1 MIDNRKKI
9 LSSVFFVCIGAF
21 MLFYSLKFGGTFF
34 NGISK
39 YILVFISLINIIG
52 GVMIGFVRISN
63 VKEINSEKDNSGKEE
78 IVSCERNV
86 KEINPEKDNSGKE
99 EIVSCERN
107 VKEINSAKDN
117 SDKEEIVSCERN
129 VKEINPEKDDNIIEA
144 ANDNEAKEPK
154 HVITAEI
161 SIEVTGEDE
170 PTKYDKRR
178 ERWAVICFWAL
189 LAYIISA
196 LFLIFVDINVYFCFA
211 FVISTSVC
219 IFSFFKASYIDPEE
233 PTDPMPWYYGAL

>member
-9 LSSVFFVCIGAF
+9 LSSVFLVCIGAF

-39 YILVFISLINIIG
+39 YILVSISLINIIG

-63 VKEINSEKDNSGKEE
+63 VKEINSEKDNS
-78 IVSCERNV
+78 S
-86 KEINPEKDNSGKE
+86 KE

-107 VKEINSAKDN
+107 VKEINSEKTD
-117 SDKEEIVSCERN
+117 SGKKEIFYCKID
-129 VKEINPEKDDNIIEA
+129 VKEINSEKDDSIIEA
-144 ANDNEAKEPK
+144 ANDNEVKEPK

-211 FVISTSVC
+211 FVICTSVC

>member
-21 MLFYSLKFGGTFF
+21 LLFYSLKFGGTFF

-39 YILVFISLINIIG
+39 YILVSISLINIIG
-52 GVMIGFVRISN
+52 GVMIGFVRFSN
-63 VKEINSEKDNSGKEE
+63 VKEINSEKDNS
-78 IVSCERNV
+78 S
-86 KEINPEKDNSGKE
+86 KE

-107 VKEINSAKDN
+107 VKEINSEKTN
-117 SDKEEIVSCERN
+117 SGKKEIFYCKID
-129 VKEINPEKDDNIIEA
+129 VKEINSEKDDNIIEA

-233 PTDPMPWYYGAL
+233 PTGPMPWYYGAL

>member
-1 MIDNRKKI
+1 
-9 LSSVFFVCIGAF
+9 

-39 YILVFISLINIIG
+39 YILVSISLINIIG

-63 VKEINSEKDNSGKEE
+63 VKEINSEKDNS
-78 IVSCERNV
+78 S
-86 KEINPEKDNSGKE
+86 KE

-107 VKEINSAKDN
+107 VKEINSEKDN
-117 SDKEEIVSCERN
+117 SGKKEIFYCKID
-129 VKEINPEKDDNIIEA
+129 VKEINSEKDDNIIEA
-144 ANDNEAKEPK
+144 VNDNEAKEPK

>member
-39 YILVFISLINIIG
+39 YILVSISLINIIG

-86 KEINPEKDNSGKE
+86 KEINPEKDNSDKE

-107 VKEINSAKDN
+107 VKEINSEKDN
-117 SDKEEIVSCERN
+117 
-129 VKEINPEKDDNIIEA
+129 NIIEV

-189 LAYIISA
+189 LAYIISV

>member
-1 MIDNRKKI
+1 MIDNHKKI

-39 YILVFISLINIIG
+39 YILVSISLINIIG

-63 VKEINSEKDNSGKEE
+63 VKEINSEKDNSSKE
-78 IVSCERNV
+78 
-86 KEINPEKDNSGKE
+86 G
-99 EIVSCERN
+99 IVSCERN
-107 VKEINSAKDN
+107 VKEINSEKTN
-117 SDKEEIVSCERN
+117 SGKKEIFYCKID
-129 VKEINPEKDDNIIEA
+129 VKEINSEKDKSIIEA

>member
-21 MLFYSLKFGGTFF
+21 LLFYSLKFGGTFF

-39 YILVFISLINIIG
+39 YILVSISLINIIG

-63 VKEINSEKDNSGKEE
+63 VKEINSEKDNS
-78 IVSCERNV
+78 S
-86 KEINPEKDNSGKE
+86 KE

-107 VKEINSAKDN
+107 VKEINSEKDN
-117 SDKEEIVSCERN
+117 SDKEEIFYCKID
-129 VKEINPEKDDNIIEA
+129 VKEINSEKDNSIIEA

-233 PTDPMPWYYGAL
+233 PTGPMPWYYGAL

>member
-1 MIDNRKKI
+1 
-9 LSSVFFVCIGAF
+9 

-63 VKEINSEKDNSGKEE
+63 VKEINS
-78 IVSCERNV
+78 
-86 KEINPEKDNSGKE
+86 EKDNSGKE

>member
-34 NGISK
+34 NGITK
-39 YILVFISLINIIG
+39 YILVPISLINIIG
-52 GVMIGFVRISN
+52 VLIIGFVRISN

-86 KEINPEKDNSGKE
+86 KEINSEKDN
-99 EIVSCERN
+99 
-107 VKEINSAKDN
+107 
-117 SDKEEIVSCERN
+117 
-129 VKEINPEKDDNIIEA
+129 NIIEV

-189 LAYIISA
+189 LAYIISV

>member
-21 MLFYSLKFGGTFF
+21 LLFYSLKFGGTFF

-39 YILVFISLINIIG
+39 YILVSISLINIIG

-63 VKEINSEKDNSGKEE
+63 VKEINSEKDNSSKEE

-86 KEINPEKDNSGKE
+86 KEINSEKDNSGKE

-107 VKEINSAKDN
+107 VKEINIENYS
-117 SDKEEIVSCERN
+117 
-129 VKEINPEKDDNIIEA
+129 NIIEA

>member
-21 MLFYSLKFGGTFF
+21 LLFYSLKFGGTFF

-39 YILVFISLINIIG
+39 YILVSISLINIIG

-63 VKEINSEKDNSGKEE
+63 VKEINSEKDNSSKEG

-86 KEINPEKDNSGKE
+86 KEINPEKDNIGKK
-99 EIVSCERN
+99 EIFYCKID
-107 VKEINSAKDN
+107 VKEINS
-117 SDKEEIVSCERN
+117 
-129 VKEINPEKDDNIIEA
+129 EKDDSIIEA
-144 ANDNEAKEPK
+144 ANDNEVKEPK

-233 PTDPMPWYYGAL
+233 PTDSMPWYYGAL

>member
-39 YILVFISLINIIG
+39 YILVSISLINIIG

-86 KEINPEKDNSGKE
+86 KEINSEKDNSGKK
-99 EIVSCERN
+99 EIFYCKID
-107 VKEINSAKDN
+107 VKEINS
-117 SDKEEIVSCERN
+117 
-129 VKEINPEKDDNIIEA
+129 EKDDSIIEA
-144 ANDNEAKEPK
+144 ANDNEVKEPK

>member
-21 MLFYSLKFGGTFF
+21 LLFYSLKFGGTFF

-39 YILVFISLINIIG
+39 YILVSISLINIIG

-63 VKEINSEKDNSGKEE
+63 VKEINSEKDNSSKEE

-86 KEINPEKDNSGKE
+86 KEINIENYS
-99 EIVSCERN
+99 
-107 VKEINSAKDN
+107 
-117 SDKEEIVSCERN
+117 
-129 VKEINPEKDDNIIEA
+129 NIIEA

-233 PTDPMPWYYGAL
+233 PTGPMPWYYGAL

>member
-21 MLFYSLKFGGTFF
+21 LLFYSLKFGGTFF

-39 YILVFISLINIIG
+39 YILVSISLINIIG

-63 VKEINSEKDNSGKEE
+63 VKEINSEKDNS
-78 IVSCERNV
+78 S
-86 KEINPEKDNSGKE
+86 KE

-107 VKEINSAKDN
+107 VKEINSEKTN
-117 SDKEEIVSCERN
+117 SGKKEIFYCKID
-129 VKEINPEKDDNIIEA
+129 VKEINSEKDDSIIEA
-144 ANDNEAKEPK
+144 ANDNEVKEPK

-233 PTDPMPWYYGAL
+233 PTGPMPWYYGAL

>member
-39 YILVFISLINIIG
+39 YILVPISLINIIG

-63 VKEINSEKDNSGKEE
+63 VKEINSEKDNS
-78 IVSCERNV
+78 S
-86 KEINPEKDNSGKE
+86 KE

-107 VKEINSAKDN
+107 VKEINSEKTN
-117 SDKEEIVSCERN
+117 SGKKEIFYCKID
-129 VKEINPEKDDNIIEA
+129 VKEINSEKDDSIIEA
-144 ANDNEAKEPK
+144 ANDNEVKEPK

-233 PTDPMPWYYGAL
+233 PTGPMPWYYGAL

>member
-34 NGISK
+34 NGITK
-39 YILVFISLINIIG
+39 YILVPISLINIIG
-52 GVMIGFVRISN
+52 GLIIGFVRISN

-86 KEINPEKDNSGKE
+86 KEINSEKDN
-99 EIVSCERN
+99 
-107 VKEINSAKDN
+107 
-117 SDKEEIVSCERN
+117 
-129 VKEINPEKDDNIIEA
+129 NIIEV

-189 LAYIISA
+189 LAYIISV

-233 PTDPMPWYYGAL
+233 PTGPMPWYYGAL

>member
-1 MIDNRKKI
+1 MIDNHKKI

-21 MLFYSLKFGGTFF
+21 LLFYSLKFGGTFF

-39 YILVFISLINIIG
+39 YILVSISLINIIG

-63 VKEINSEKDNSGKEE
+63 VKEINSEKDNS
-78 IVSCERNV
+78 S
-86 KEINPEKDNSGKE
+86 KE

-107 VKEINSAKDN
+107 VKEINSEKTN
-117 SDKEEIVSCERN
+117 SGKKEIFYCKID
-129 VKEINPEKDDNIIEA
+129 VKEINSEKDYNIIEA

>member
-39 YILVFISLINIIG
+39 YILVSISLINIIG

-86 KEINPEKDNSGKE
+86 KEINSEKDNSGKE

-107 VKEINSAKDN
+107 VKEINSEKDN
-117 SDKEEIVSCERN
+117 
-129 VKEINPEKDDNIIEA
+129 NIIEV
-144 ANDNEAKEPK
+144 ANDNETKEPK

-189 LAYIISA
+189 LAYIISV

-233 PTDPMPWYYGAL
+233 PTGPMPWYYGAL

>member
-1 MIDNRKKI
+1 MIDNHKKI

-21 MLFYSLKFGGTFF
+21 LLFYSLKFGGTFF

-39 YILVFISLINIIG
+39 YILVSISLINIIG

-63 VKEINSEKDNSGKEE
+63 VKEINSEKDNSSKE
-78 IVSCERNV
+78 
-86 KEINPEKDNSGKE
+86 G
-99 EIVSCERN
+99 IVSCERN
-107 VKEINSAKDN
+107 VKEINSEKTN
-117 SDKEEIVSCERN
+117 SGKKEIFYCKID
-129 VKEINPEKDDNIIEA
+129 VKEINSEKDNSIIEA
-144 ANDNEAKEPK
+144 ANDNEVKEPK

-233 PTDPMPWYYGAL
+233 PTGPMPWYYGAL

>member
-1 MIDNRKKI
+1 MIDNHKKI
-9 LSSVFFVCIGAF
+9 LSSVFFFCIGAF

-39 YILVFISLINIIG
+39 YILVSISLINIIG

-86 KEINPEKDNSGKE
+86 K
-99 EIVSCERN
+99 V
-107 VKEINSAKDN
+107 INS
-117 SDKEEIVSCERN
+117 
-129 VKEINPEKDDNIIEA
+129 EKDDNIIEA

>member
-1 MIDNRKKI
+1 MIDNHKKI

-21 MLFYSLKFGGTFF
+21 LLFYSLKFGGTFF

-39 YILVFISLINIIG
+39 YILVSISLINIIG

-63 VKEINSEKDNSGKEE
+63 VKEINSEKDNS
-78 IVSCERNV
+78 S
-86 KEINPEKDNSGKE
+86 KE

-107 VKEINSAKDN
+107 VKEINSEKDN
-117 SDKEEIVSCERN
+117 SDKKEIFYCKID
-129 VKEINPEKDDNIIEA
+129 VKEINSEKDDSIIEA
-144 ANDNEAKEPK
+144 ANDNEVKEPK

>member
-21 MLFYSLKFGGTFF
+21 LLFYSLKFGGTFF

-39 YILVFISLINIIG
+39 YILVSISLINIIG

-63 VKEINSEKDNSGKEE
+63 VKEINSEKDNSSKEE

-86 KEINPEKDNSGKE
+86 KEINSEKDNSGKE

-107 VKEINSAKDN
+107 VKEINIENYS
-117 SDKEEIVSCERN
+117 
-129 VKEINPEKDDNIIEA
+129 NIIEA
-144 ANDNEAKEPK
+144 ANDNEVKEPK

-233 PTDPMPWYYGAL
+233 PTGPMPWYYGAL

>member
-1 MIDNRKKI
+1 
-9 LSSVFFVCIGAF
+9 

-39 YILVFISLINIIG
+39 YILVSISLINIIG
-52 GVMIGFVRISN
+52 GVIIGFVRISN

-86 KEINPEKDNSGKE
+86 KEINSEKTNSGKK
-99 EIVSCERN
+99 EIFYCKID
-107 VKEINSAKDN
+107 VKEINS
-117 SDKEEIVSCERN
+117 
-129 VKEINPEKDDNIIEA
+129 EKDDSIIEA
-144 ANDNEAKEPK
+144 ANDNEVKEPK

-233 PTDPMPWYYGAL
+233 PTDSMPWYYGAL

>member
-9 LSSVFFVCIGAF
+9 LSSVFLVCIGAF

-39 YILVFISLINIIG
+39 YILVSISLINIIG

-63 VKEINSEKDNSGKEE
+63 VKEINSEKDNS
-78 IVSCERNV
+78 S
-86 KEINPEKDNSGKE
+86 KE

-107 VKEINSAKDN
+107 VKEINSEKTN
-117 SDKEEIVSCERN
+117 SGKKEIVSCIID
-129 VKEINPEKDDNIIEA
+129 VKEINSEKDDNIIEA

-154 HVITAEI
+154 LVITAEI

-189 LAYIISA
+189 LAYIISV

-233 PTDPMPWYYGAL
+233 PTGPMPWYYGAL

>member
-1 MIDNRKKI
+1 
-9 LSSVFFVCIGAF
+9 

-39 YILVFISLINIIG
+39 YILVPISLINIIG

-63 VKEINSEKDNSGKEE
+63 GKEVNSEKNNSGKEEIVYCERNVKEINSEKDNSSKEE
-78 IVSCERNV
+78 IAYC
-86 KEINPEKDNSGKE
+86 KIDF
-99 EIVSCERN
+99 
-107 VKEINSAKDN
+107 KEINS
-117 SDKEEIVSCERN
+117 
-129 VKEINPEKDDNIIEA
+129 EKDDSIIEA
-144 ANDNEAKEPK
+144 ENDNEAKEPK

-189 LAYIISA
+189 LASIISA
-196 LFLIFVDINVYFCFA
+196 LFLIFMDINVYFCFA

-219 IFSFFKASYIDPEE
+219 VFSFFKASDIDPEE
-233 PTDPMPWYYGAL
+233 PTGPMPWYYGAL

>member
-1 MIDNRKKI
+1 MIDNHKKI

-39 YILVFISLINIIG
+39 YILVSISLINIIG

-63 VKEINSEKDNSGKEE
+63 VKEINSEKDNSSKE
-78 IVSCERNV
+78 
-86 KEINPEKDNSGKE
+86 G
-99 EIVSCERN
+99 IVSCERN
-107 VKEINSAKDN
+107 VKEINSEKDN
-117 SDKEEIVSCERN
+117 SGKKEIFYCKID
-129 VKEINPEKDDNIIEA
+129 VKEINSEKDDSIIEA

-233 PTDPMPWYYGAL
+233 PTGPMPWYYGAL

>member
-1 MIDNRKKI
+1 MIDNHKKI

-21 MLFYSLKFGGTFF
+21 LLFYSLKFGGTFF

-39 YILVFISLINIIG
+39 YILVSISLINIIG

-63 VKEINSEKDNSGKEE
+63 VKEINSEKDNSSKEE

-86 KEINPEKDNSGKE
+86 KEINSEKDNSGKE

-107 VKEINSAKDN
+107 VKEINIENYS
-117 SDKEEIVSCERN
+117 
-129 VKEINPEKDDNIIEA
+129 NIIEA
-144 ANDNEAKEPK
+144 ANDNEVKEPK

-233 PTDPMPWYYGAL
+233 PTDSMPWYYGAL

>member
-39 YILVFISLINIIG
+39 YILVSISLINIIG

-63 VKEINSEKDNSGKEE
+63 VKEINSEKYNSSKE
-78 IVSCERNV
+78 
-86 KEINPEKDNSGKE
+86 G
-99 EIVSCERN
+99 IVSCERN
-107 VKEINSAKDN
+107 VKEINSEKTN
-117 SDKEEIVSCERN
+117 SGKKEIFYCKID
-129 VKEINPEKDDNIIEA
+129 VKEINSEKDDSIIEA
-144 ANDNEAKEPK
+144 ANDNEVKEPK

-233 PTDPMPWYYGAL
+233 PTGPMPWYYGAL

>member
-1 MIDNRKKI
+1 
-9 LSSVFFVCIGAF
+9 

-39 YILVFISLINIIG
+39 YILVSISLINIIG

-63 VKEINSEKDNSGKEE
+63 VKEINSEKDDS
-78 IVSCERNV
+78 
-86 KEINPEKDNSGKE
+86 
-99 EIVSCERN
+99 
-107 VKEINSAKDN
+107 
-117 SDKEEIVSCERN
+117 
-129 VKEINPEKDDNIIEA
+129 IIET
-144 ANDNEAKEPK
+144 ANDNEVKEPK

-219 IFSFFKASYIDPEE
+219 IFSFFKSFDIDPEE

>member
-21 MLFYSLKFGGTFF
+21 LLFYSLKFGGTFF

-39 YILVFISLINIIG
+39 YILVSISLINIIG

-63 VKEINSEKDNSGKEE
+63 VKEINSEKGNSGKEE

-86 KEINPEKDNSGKE
+86 KEINSEKDNSDKEEIFYCKIDVKEINSEKDNSGKE

-107 VKEINSAKDN
+107 VKEINIENYS
-117 SDKEEIVSCERN
+117 
-129 VKEINPEKDDNIIEA
+129 NIIEA

-233 PTDPMPWYYGAL
+233 PTDSMPWYYGAL

>member
-21 MLFYSLKFGGTFF
+21 LLFYSLKFGGTFF

-39 YILVFISLINIIG
+39 YILVSISLINIIG

-63 VKEINSEKDNSGKEE
+63 VKEINSEKDNSSKE
-78 IVSCERNV
+78 
-86 KEINPEKDNSGKE
+86 G
-99 EIVSCERN
+99 IVSCERN
-107 VKEINSAKDN
+107 VKEINSEKDN
-117 SDKEEIVSCERN
+117 S
-129 VKEINPEKDDNIIEA
+129 IIEA

>member
-1 MIDNRKKI
+1 MIDNHKKI
-9 LSSVFFVCIGAF
+9 LSSVFLICIGAF
-21 MLFYSLKFGGTFF
+21 LLFYSLKFGGTFF

-39 YILVFISLINIIG
+39 YILVSISLINIIG

-63 VKEINSEKDNSGKEE
+63 VKEINSEKDNS
-78 IVSCERNV
+78 S
-86 KEINPEKDNSGKE
+86 KE

-107 VKEINSAKDN
+107 VKEINSEKDN
-117 SDKEEIVSCERN
+117 SGKKEIFYCKID
-129 VKEINPEKDDNIIEA
+129 VKEINSEKDNSIIEA

>member
-21 MLFYSLKFGGTFF
+21 LLFYSLKFGGTFF

-39 YILVFISLINIIG
+39 YILVSISLINIIG

-86 KEINPEKDNSGKE
+86 KEINSEKDNS
-99 EIVSCERN
+99 
-107 VKEINSAKDN
+107 
-117 SDKEEIVSCERN
+117 
-129 VKEINPEKDDNIIEA
+129 IIEA
-144 ANDNEAKEPK
+144 TNDNEAKEPK

-178 ERWAVICFWAL
+178 ERWAIVALCSLAVLALSVISFFMFVNEYFFGL
-189 LAYIISA
+189 IIIS
-196 LFLIFVDINVYFCFA
+196 
-211 FVISTSVC
+211 VIVSGYSLA
-219 IFSFFKASYIDPEE
+219 KAMFIDPEE
-233 PTDPMPWYYGAL
+233 PTGHTPWYYGAL

>member
-21 MLFYSLKFGGTFF
+21 LLFYSLKFGGTFF

-39 YILVFISLINIIG
+39 YILVSISLINIIG

-63 VKEINSEKDNSGKEE
+63 VKEINSEKDNSSKEG

-86 KEINPEKDNSGKE
+86 KEINPEKDNSGKK
-99 EIVSCERN
+99 EIFYCKID
-107 VKEINSAKDN
+107 VKEINS
-117 SDKEEIVSCERN
+117 
-129 VKEINPEKDDNIIEA
+129 EKDDNIIEV

-233 PTDPMPWYYGAL
+233 PTGPMPWYYGAL

>member
-39 YILVFISLINIIG
+39 YILVSISLINIIG

-63 VKEINSEKDNSGKEE
+63 VKEINSEKDNS
-78 IVSCERNV
+78 S
-86 KEINPEKDNSGKE
+86 KE

-107 VKEINSAKDN
+107 VKEINSKKTN
-117 SDKEEIVSCERN
+117 SGKKEIFYCKID
-129 VKEINPEKDDNIIEA
+129 VKEINSEKDDSIIEA

-233 PTDPMPWYYGAL
+233 PTGPMPWYYGAL

>member
-9 LSSVFFVCIGAF
+9 LSSVFFFCIGAF
-21 MLFYSLKFGGTFF
+21 LLFYSLKFGGTFF

-39 YILVFISLINIIG
+39 YILVSISLINIIG

-63 VKEINSEKDNSGKEE
+63 VKEIYSEKDNSGKEE

-86 KEINPEKDNSGKE
+86 KEINS
-99 EIVSCERN
+99 
-107 VKEINSAKDN
+107 
-117 SDKEEIVSCERN
+117 
-129 VKEINPEKDDNIIEA
+129 EKDDSIIEA
-144 ANDNEAKEPK
+144 TNDNEAKEPK

-178 ERWAVICFWAL
+178 ERWAIVALCSLAVLALSVISFFMFVNEYFL
-189 LAYIISA
+189 GLIIIS
-196 LFLIFVDINVYFCFA
+196 
-211 FVISTSVC
+211 VIVSGYSLA
-219 IFSFFKASYIDPEE
+219 KAMFIDPEE
-233 PTDPMPWYYGAL
+233 PTGHTPWYYGAL

>member
-39 YILVFISLINIIG
+39 YILVSISLINIIG

-86 KEINPEKDNSGKE
+86 KEINSEKDNSGKE

-107 VKEINSAKDN
+107 VKEINSEKDN
-117 SDKEEIVSCERN
+117 
-129 VKEINPEKDDNIIEA
+129 NIIEV

>member
-1 MIDNRKKI
+1 MIDNHKKI
-9 LSSVFFVCIGAF
+9 LSSVFLVCIGAF
-21 MLFYSLKFGGTFF
+21 LLFYSLKFGGTFF

-39 YILVFISLINIIG
+39 YILVSISLMNIIG

-63 VKEINSEKDNSGKEE
+63 VKEINSEKDNSSKEG

-86 KEINPEKDNSGKE
+86 KEINPEKDNSGKK
-99 EIVSCERN
+99 EIFYCKID
-107 VKEINSAKDN
+107 VKEINS
-117 SDKEEIVSCERN
+117 
-129 VKEINPEKDDNIIEA
+129 EKDDSIIEA

>member
-1 MIDNRKKI
+1 
-9 LSSVFFVCIGAF
+9 

-39 YILVFISLINIIG
+39 YILVSISLINIIV

-63 VKEINSEKDNSGKEE
+63 VKEINSEKDNS
-78 IVSCERNV
+78 S
-86 KEINPEKDNSGKE
+86 KE

-107 VKEINSAKDN
+107 VKEINSEKTD
-117 SDKEEIVSCERN
+117 SGKKEIFYCKID
-129 VKEINPEKDDNIIEA
+129 VKEINSEKDDSIIEA
-144 ANDNEAKEPK
+144 ANDNEVKEPK

-189 LAYIISA
+189 LAYIISV

-233 PTDPMPWYYGAL
+233 PTGPMPWYYGAL